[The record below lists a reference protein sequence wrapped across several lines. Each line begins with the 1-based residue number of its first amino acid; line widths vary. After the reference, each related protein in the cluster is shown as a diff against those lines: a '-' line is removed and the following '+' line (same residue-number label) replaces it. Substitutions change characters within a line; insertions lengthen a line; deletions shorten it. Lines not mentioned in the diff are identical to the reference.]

1 MSSFNLVRVAPGLRV
16 ETCDN
21 DIRPYIWNLNGF
33 EALLTPP
40 GDLFSHSGKG
50 RGFLESV
57 LSTPLRHTSIS
68 QVRCLNFFFARS
80 HAPEAGTQWNQRD
93 AVSLCLLGTNQALDI
108 QGERQ
113 ELLLLPGAA
122 LQGHWISPDATPY
135 APQKC
140 RSLYFPHFQEESG
153 EGRLQGCSVQD
164 MHLE

>member
-68 QVRCLNFFFARS
+68 QVRCLNFFFAQS
-80 HAPEAGTQWNQRD
+80 HAPEAVLSETREMRCLCVSWGQTRLWTFKGKDRSCCCYRELHSKDTGSRLMRLLMPPKNVDHCISHISKRSQGKAGCR
-93 AVSLCLLGTNQALDI
+93 AV
-108 QGERQ
+108 
-113 ELLLLPGAA
+113 
-122 LQGHWISPDATPY
+122 
-135 APQKC
+135 
-140 RSLYFPHFQEESG
+140 LYKT
-153 EGRLQGCSVQD
+153 CI
-164 MHLE
+164 